1 MHHLVECLIPVR
13 IMQLRADRISIDKKI
28 IAEGEMVKHGFNG
41 LYRPITF
48 LARATTAL
56 LSV

>member
-13 IMQLRADRISIDKKI
+13 VLQLRAGRIIDEKI
-28 IAEGEMVKHGFNG
+28 IADGEMVKRVFNG